1 MRDSSGVG
9 DPSPMANSIRK
20 TTYGPDGE
28 PVVTE
33 WQILDE
39 SGIIARNGRVAIV
52 TGIRPGG
59 IGEAT
64 TRLLAIEEGFQVFTL
79 ERELSGCQAVD
90 RIREQGGRVE
100 FVQGDASKPDDIKRL
115 LDTVA
120 ASAGRLDLLVCN
132 AAHAGNKEED
142 QFGALTP
149 EKFRRFF
156 GDNFL
161 SAYIPV
167 DEALRRFFVPQ
178 RSGVV
183 VFLASY
189 NGKPG
194 PGALLGQP
202 AYAIAKSGLTALQA
216 ILVARFGRHV
226 RFCTVLPGLIL
237 TNSPNYRKRL
247 ASKAN
252 WKDLEGQY
260 CPAGRLGK
268 PEEVAAAVAW
278 LASDQARYVNGVELP
293 VDGGFGSAGLQF
305 PAWNAAD
312 FRASYV
318 AAVEKFLDQNLL
330 NKAA

>member
-1 MRDSSGVG
+1 MRDPSSVR
-9 DPSPMANSIRK
+9 DPSPIANSIRK
-20 TTYGPDGE
+20 TVYGPDGE

-33 WQILDE
+33 WQILDDD
-39 SGIIARNGRVAIV
+39 GIIAGNRRVAIV

-64 TRLLAIEEGFQVFTL
+64 TKRLAIEEGFEVFTL
-79 ERELSGCQAVD
+79 EREQSGRQAVD
-90 RIREQGGRVE
+90 RIRQQGGRVR
-100 FVQGDASKPDDIKRL
+100 FVQGDASKPEDIKRL

-120 ASAGRLDLLVCN
+120 EDACRLDLLVCN
-132 AAHAGNKEED
+132 AAQAGNKEED

-149 EKFRRFF
+149 EKLKRFF

-161 SAYIPV
+161 SAYVPV
-167 DEALRRFFVPQ
+167 DEALRRFFLPQ
-178 RSGVV
+178 RFGVV

-189 NGKPG
+189 NGKRG

-247 ASKAN
+247 ASKPN
-252 WKDLEGQY
+252 WKELEGQY

-268 PEEVAAAVAW
+268 PEEVAAAIAW
-278 LASDQARYVNGVELP
+278 LASDQARYVNGVELS
-293 VDGGFGSAGLQF
+293 VDGGFGCAGLQF
-305 PAWNAAD
+305 PAWDPAD

-318 AAVEKFLDQNLL
+318 AAVEQLL
-330 NKAA
+330 EESLLKKAA